1 MNRDEAEQREGR
13 LDVVATPIGNLGD
26 ASQRMR
32 ETLGAADLVVA
43 EDTRRTGRLLT
54 QFGIDRPL
62 FALHDHNEAEV
73 VPTLVDRM
81 RAGQRLAL
89 VSDAGTPAISD
100 PGFRLVRAALEAGVR
115 TSPVPGPVALVAA
128 LSVAG
133 LPTDRFAFEGFPPA
147 KPKAR
152 LEAFRALAD
161 EPRTLVFYEAVHR
174 IEASLAD
181 AVAAFGSERPAF
193 LARELTKLHEQCLRG
208 TLADLLDAVS
218 TGRVPAKGE
227 FVLAIGGRTAAGD
240 EERVTVG
247 ASELMRR
254 LLDAGMPRGVAARLV
269 SGVSGQSRNALYA
282 ATVDDD

>member
-1 MNRDEAEQREGR
+1 MSRVEAPREGR

-32 ETLGAADLVVA
+32 DTLAAADLVVA
-43 EDTRRTGRLLT
+43 EDTRRTGRLLA

-62 FALHDHNEAEV
+62 FALHDHNEADV
-73 VPTLVDRM
+73 VPALVTRM
-81 RAGQRLAL
+81 QAGERLAL

-115 TSPVPGPVALVAA
+115 VSPVPGPVALVAA
-128 LSVAG
+128 LSVSG

-152 LEAFRALAD
+152 LEAYRALAD

-174 IEASLAD
+174 IEASLTD
-181 AVAAFGSERPAF
+181 AVAAFGAGRPAF

-208 TLADLLDAVS
+208 TLAGLLESVS

-227 FVLAIGGRTAAGD
+227 FVLAIGGRAAAGD
-240 EERVTVG
+240 EQRVTVG

-254 LLDAGMPRGVAARLV
+254 LLEAGMPRGDAARLV
-269 SGVSGQSRNALYA
+269 AGVSGLSRNALYA